1 MHENAPTLNAKPRE
15 RVGSRYAKRIRE
27 TGGLPAVVY
36 GHKQDPEPI
45 ILDFREAVS
54 HIKKGEKVFSLDLNG
69 KAEFVLLKDIGYD
82 YLGSNIIHAD
92 FARVDLNERVDT
104 HAHLKFVGEPKGL
117 KKAGAVLMHPVNE
130 LALNCQ
136 VTNLPDQIEVDISG
150 MDVGDVL
157 HAGDIT
163 LPVSTMKL
171 LTDPDVVVCQVI
183 VKMQSDDSAE
193 AGTVEGSSQPEVIG
207 EKKPVKEED

>member
-1 MHENAPTLNAKPRE
+1 MHENAPTLSAKTRE

-157 HAGDIT
+157 HAGDIK

-183 VKMQSDDSAE
+183 VKMQGDDSAE
-193 AGTVEGSSQPEVIG
+193 AGTVSGSSQPEVIG
-207 EKKPVKEED
+207 EKKDAKDED